1 MGVGGC
7 RVRAWVSGLGLMGL
21 GGFGQQGKERASGQR
36 RPREERGGSSASG
49 GQGREREF
57 RVVGAGLWPAAAKER
72 GGAAKKS
79 KRERERREG
88 GGGGFN
94 REREREVIFGLVII
108 RVSYFFLIFG
118 FGLMAEFCLYIYLQ
132 RLNFLELL
140 VRNLNKI
147 KTSKL

>member
-1 MGVGGC
+1 V
-7 RVRAWVSGLGLMGL
+7 VR
-21 GGFGQQGKERASGQR
+21 
-36 RPREERGGSSASG
+36 P
-49 GQGREREF
+49 
-57 RVVGAGLWPAAAKER
+57 
-72 GGAAKKS
+72 
-79 KRERERREG
+79 RERERGLRFLRFGAGGMSKGEREENREKEKREG
-88 GGGGFN
+88 RKERGGGGFN

>member
-1 MGVGGC
+1 M
-7 RVRAWVSGLGLMGL
+7 
-21 GGFGQQGKERASGQR
+21 GFGSRVNGFRGFRPAGKREGFGSAAAKGRERGEFGQR
-36 RPREERGGSSASG
+36 RPRERERVSGGGGWLVAGGS
-49 GQGREREF
+49 QGE
-57 RVVGAGLWPAAAKER
+57 

-88 GGGGFN
+88 GGAASTG
-94 REREREVIFGLVII
+94 REREVIFGLVII

>member
-1 MGVGGC
+1 MRFGAGGM
-7 RVRAWVSGLGLMGL
+7 SKG
-21 GGFGQQGKERASGQR
+21 E
-36 RPREERGGSSASG
+36 REENREKEKRE
-49 GQGREREF
+49 GR
-57 RVVGAGLWPAAAKER
+57 KER
-72 GGAAKKS
+72 GV
-79 KRERERREG
+79 
-88 GGGGFN
+88 GFN